1 MAVFGALGAKAAFAQ
16 QGTDEPMTFFITSV
30 GLGNGA
36 DLEGL
41 AGADVHCQALAAS
54 AGRGDATWRAYL
66 STQGSDAVHARD
78 RIGTGPWHGA
88 AGHMIAR
95 DLAHLHG
102 DTLEQARLGNGLH
115 PFHALNERGDPISGM
130 MEWAADTGAN
140 DHDIPDWLDDR
151 RPCVHRWRRPH
162 VLELDEQR
170 GQRGQCPG
178 GSPRPHRIRQHLLEL
193 VARQQRVQPGESGEQ
208 RRCRPVLL
216 LRDRLTGD
224 RTCCRSRRRCRRIT
238 ALLHESSRARPMPT
252 NRILTCQC
260 NTALVGRGRSPD

>member
-1 MAVFGALGAKAAFAQ
+1 MHGHIRRGLALLAVFGALGAQAAFAQ

-36 DLEGL
+36 DLGGL

-130 MEWAADTGAN
+130 MEWAAETGAN
-140 DHDIPDWLDDR
+140 DHDI
-151 RPCVHRWRRPH
+151 
-162 VLELDEQR
+162 
-170 GQRGQCPG
+170 
-178 GSPRPHRIRQHLLEL
+178 
-193 VARQQRVQPGESGEQ
+193 
-208 RRCRPVLL
+208 
-216 LRDRLTGD
+216 LTGSMTDGRAYTDGDDHTCSNWTSSVASEGSAQVGHHD
-224 RTCCRSRRRCRRIT
+224 RIGFDNTSWN
-238 ALLHESSRARPMPT
+238 SSHGS
-252 NRILTCQC
+252 NGC
-260 NTALVGRGRSPD
+260 NQENLASSGGAGLFYCFAID

>member
-1 MAVFGALGAKAAFAQ
+1 MHGHIRRGLALLAVFGALGAQAAFAQ

-36 DLEGL
+36 DLRGL

-54 AGRGDATWRAYL
+54 AGRDDATWRAYL

-130 MEWAADTGAN
+130 MEWAAETGAN
-140 DHDIPDWLDDR
+140 DHDI
-151 RPCVHRWRRPH
+151 
-162 VLELDEQR
+162 
-170 GQRGQCPG
+170 
-178 GSPRPHRIRQHLLEL
+178 
-193 VARQQRVQPGESGEQ
+193 
-208 RRCRPVLL
+208 
-216 LRDRLTGD
+216 LTGSMTDGRAYTDGDDHTCSNWTSSVASEGSAQVGHHD
-224 RTCCRSRRRCRRIT
+224 RIGFDNTSWN
-238 ALLHESSRARPMPT
+238 SSHGS
-252 NRILTCQC
+252 NGC
-260 NTALVGRGRSPD
+260 NQENLASSGGAGLFYCFAID